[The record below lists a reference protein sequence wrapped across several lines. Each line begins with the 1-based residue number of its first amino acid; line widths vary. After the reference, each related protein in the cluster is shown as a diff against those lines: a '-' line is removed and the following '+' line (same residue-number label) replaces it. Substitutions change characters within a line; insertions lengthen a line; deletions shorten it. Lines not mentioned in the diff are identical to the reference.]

1 MTNDIYLEYDGEKVA
16 VVCSYRSYQVDNG
29 YEIKLHQVCFEK
41 HMPSD
46 GFNLVVC
53 KNNCTIK
60 YINCSV
66 TDATSIIS
74 PIDLIIIHSKKR
86 KEIYKVKPKLLDKRT
101 KI

>member
-1 MTNDIYLEYDGEKVA
+1 MNDIYLEYDGEKVA
-16 VVCSYRSYQVDNG
+16 VVCSYNSYKVDNG
-29 YEIKLHQVCFEK
+29 YEIKLHQVYFEK

-46 GFNLVVC
+46 GFNLIVC

-74 PIDLIIIHSKKR
+74 PTDLIIHSSKR

-101 KI
+101 KM